1 MYYKYYRGGNDRFFL
16 APFLLGGLVGAG
28 VTSVTRPRPVFVN
41 PAPIYPSYGPYQPY
55 PFY

>member
-1 MYYKYYRGGNDRFFL
+1 MYNRPYNNRFL

-41 PAPIYPSYGPYQPY
+41 PYYNPYYRPY
-55 PFY
+55 YNGPFYY